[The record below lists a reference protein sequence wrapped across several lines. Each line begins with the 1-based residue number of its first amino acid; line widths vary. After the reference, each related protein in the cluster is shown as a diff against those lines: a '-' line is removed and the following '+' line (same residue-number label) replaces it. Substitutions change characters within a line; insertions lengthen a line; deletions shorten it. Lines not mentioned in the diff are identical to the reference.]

1 MLMMCIADATPPF
14 FEYFSYQNKRKKL
27 RKKKKIIA
35 T

>member
-1 MLMMCIADATPPF
+1 MMCVADASPPF
-14 FEYFSYQNKRKKL
+14 FLNILAARMKEKKL